1 MTTCTQCVLN
11 KLVYLSRWIKIA
23 LSSSNHISKKKNDDK
38 LILITANQSGSYLQS
53 WAIYIVCI
61 IKKPVLG
68 HYNPANIN
76 LFKVAIPETTEKGV
90 KYVQS

>member
-23 LSSSNHISKKKNDDK
+23 LSSSNHIDDK
-38 LILITANQSGSYLQS
+38 LILTTANQSGSYLQS
-53 WAIYIVCI
+53 WAIYVVFI
-61 IKKPVLG
+61 IKKLILG